1 MSGIREEKTGD
12 GGEKKK
18 KEREKFVAKVSAAV
32 ELRWRVVTRGIIGA
46 SIY

>member
-1 MSGIREEKTGD
+1 M
-12 GGEKKK
+12 GERKK

-32 ELRWRVVTRGIIGA
+32 ELRVVTRGIIGA